1 MQMKLTATAIGGQ
14 DGAFYGNY
22 LFRFNAKGLCRV
34 WDATKLDEYTD
45 TPVALPQI
53 GEFSLPENSLVIP
66 HFNAVVF
73 GTEFYAEGDEFPLL
87 YANVY
92 NNYAKAEDRR
102 EGMCCVYRL
111 QRSGTAFAMTLVQII
126 QIGFVRDSKLWIS
139 GGEVTDV
146 RPYGNFVIDTD
157 QNRLVVFTMRDG
169 DHTARYFTFA
179 LPKLSDGTF
188 SQKFGVN
195 IVTLKFE
202 DIIDYFD
209 TEYHLYIQGACCHD
223 GKVYSSEGFNEKR
236 PTALRVISLTERKQL
251 HHTNLVEMG
260 YPTEAEFMDFRN
272 GICYY
277 GDAAGNY
284 YRVDFE

>member
-45 TPVALPQI
+45 TPVVLSQI
-53 GEFSLPENSLVIP
+53 GEFSLPENSPVIP

-111 QRSGTAFAMTLVQII
+111 QRSGTDFFMTLVQII
-126 QIGFVRDSKLWIS
+126 QIGFVCDSKLWIS

-157 QNRLVVFTMRDG
+157 QNRLVAFTMRDG
-169 DHTARYFTFA
+169 DHTARYFAFK
-179 LPKLSDGTF
+179 LPKLSDGVP
-188 SQKFGVN
+188 SQEYGVN
-195 IVTLKFE
+195 LVTLQSE
-202 DIIDYFD
+202 DILDYFD
-209 TEYHLYIQGACCHD
+209 TEYHLYIQGACCYD
-223 GKVYSSEGFNEKR
+223 GKVYSSEGFNER
-236 PTALRVISLTERKQL
+236 VPTALRVISLADRKQI

-260 YPTEAEFMDFRN
+260 YPTEAEFVDFRK

-284 YRVDFE
+284 YSVDFA